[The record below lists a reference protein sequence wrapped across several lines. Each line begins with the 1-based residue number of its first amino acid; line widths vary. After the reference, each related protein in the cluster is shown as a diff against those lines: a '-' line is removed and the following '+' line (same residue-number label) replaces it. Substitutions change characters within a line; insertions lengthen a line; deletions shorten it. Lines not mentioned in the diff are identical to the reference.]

1 MNVIRNS
8 LNFILTN
15 NDNLSK
21 EAIYWYKRVKNVF
34 NKEYIIQQSTKE
46 DF

>member
-1 MNVIRNS
+1 MVLILS
-8 LNFILTN
+8 LTIKN
-15 NDNLSK
+15 NNLSK

-34 NKEYIIQQSTKE
+34 DKEYIIQQSTKE